1 MKKRGFTL
9 LELLSVIVILGILGL
24 IIVPTVDRSIKD
36 FRAEAYE
43 DQLNNIILAA
53 RSWGADHPLELPL
66 NDGDIIT
73 ITLGSLK
80 NGGYV
85 DVDIKNPTTN
95 QLFPDDMLIEIERK
109 GNNYEYR
116 IVEGSGGSGGDDV
129 IGVPT
134 LILKGSATLYVEV
147 GGTYQEPGYTAQTY
161 NGNAIPNDRVTV
173 TIRLNG
179 TEVSNVDTTQIS
191 TYEIEYSVTD
201 QGYTT
206 TITREVIVRDTTAPI
221 ITVDGHTSN
230 YTISHGPRSSFTIPN
245 GTATDNSREDIAV
258 TKSGN
263 VTPTVVGTYPIT
275 YTAKD
280 SSGNTATLV
289 LTVTIVSPTYSDWL
303 TESELVSAGH
313 STTEFGIDKKTQ
325 YRLTYTTTTRTTK
338 TGSLW
343 STTYQPTGI
352 VWQLALDTGTQTAI
366 YPRTIRWRV
375 KTVSQDSEDGKRVDA
390 TNTLKVQGTDGTVKS
405 FPQTYNFVQNAGFDL
420 TWTATLDGTFEANR
434 IYLESFWWKYNKK
447 SMASVVVTSWDEVT
461 TTTGVTDWQDSNTT
475 SEGTV
480 TETETRTVYRYQT
493 N

>member
-9 LELLSVIVILGILGL
+9 VELLAVIVILGILGL

-129 IGVPT
+129 IGAPT

-325 YRLTYTTTTRTTK
+325 YRLTYTTTTSKTESGTK
-338 TGSLW
+338 SLVSATGNCCWANPS
-343 STTYQPTGI
+343 
-352 VWQLALDTGTQTAI
+352 GTQSFSEAYVTQVYLTA
-366 YPRTIRWRV
+366 TAKNNDCDGGWRWEGYAELYSPDTNTWDRV
-375 KTVSQDSEDGKRVDA
+375 CTVQVSGSTCQQVTNSATCNVTTGKRYTQARVSLTA
-390 TNTLKVQGTDGTVKS
+390 KHYGYIELQMKQWKV
-405 FPQTYNFVQNAGFDL
+405 
-420 TWTATLDGTFEANR
+420 
-434 IYLESFWWKYNKK
+434 
-447 SMASVVVTSWDEVT
+447 VT

-475 SEGTV
+475 SAGTV
-480 TETETRTVYRYQT
+480 TKTETRTVYRYQT